1 MATLSPQQC
10 LQRLRQIY
18 RDAMK
23 VTPETDQAVI
33 DWAKQPELWATHQI
47 QHRGW
52 SYPAA
57 EAVVRA
63 CRIYRKRAAMAVQ
76 QQEAAQ

>member
-10 LQRLRQIY
+10 LQRLRQLY

-23 VTPETDQAVI
+23 VAPINDQAVL
-33 DWAKQPELWATHQI
+33 DWAKQPELWATHQV

-52 SYPAA
+52 SYAAA

-63 CRIYRKRAAMAVQ
+63 CRIYRKRAAMAAAL
-76 QQEAAQ
+76 EAAE

>member
-1 MATLSPQQC
+1 MATLTPQQC
-10 LQRLRQIY
+10 LQRLRQLY
-18 RDAMK
+18 RDAMSTAP
-23 VTPETDQAVI
+23 VDDAAVLS
-33 DWAKQPELWATHQI
+33 WAKQPELWATQQI

-63 CRIYRKRAAMAVQ
+63 CRIYRKRAAI
-76 QQEAAQ
+76 AAAEGAQA